1 MLINYLLFLGY
12 LIGIWVVEKNFMLGL
27 LYYFSIIL
35 IFQKFNRLEF
45 FGNHSDSDTHTSKY
59 QDFSLANCNH
69 NIPLYVTNGE
79 FISIDLDS
87 YQQCNEVEEEEKKN
101 DSLDPCI
108 IEENI
113 ELKKKKNFI

>member
-12 LIGIWVVEKNFMLGL
+12 LIGIWVTQKNFMLGL

-35 IFQKFNRLEF
+35 ISQKYNRLELF
-45 FGNHSDSDTHTSKY
+45 SNHSGSDTHTSKY

-79 FISIDLDS
+79 FISIDLDF
-87 YQQCNEVEEEEKKN
+87 YQQCNKVKEEKKKN
-101 DSLDPCI
+101 KPLNPCLE
-108 IEENI
+108 EENI
-113 ELKKKKNFI
+113 EIDGSAS